1 MAETLESK
9 LAETRAGSA
18 KRYPAEVRQTMQK
31 MYEDLEVSHVPH
43 IIDVGDAAPDFTL
56 GVAGSGEQVTLSEA
70 VKSGPAVLSFYRG
83 QW

>member
-31 MYEDLEVSHVPH
+31 MYEDLEVSHVPQ

-56 GVAGSGEQVTLSEA
+56 SAAGSGAQITLSEA